1 MRNSASGSRNTYLHD
16 FFVLWKEAWLI
27 GLNNEFSSWKVILQL
42 SVTAYSILLTAYPII
57 LGIIIASNDNLS
69 VVGWEWVK
77 LVIIFIPLPILCY
90 FVSQIILHNIEC
102 NRVFSY
108 QVASI
113 FEFMRSGEEDTLDY
127 NFEKPYTK
135 LIIAGVLY
143 ALSLVTF
150 PASLLLIAT

>member
-1 MRNSASGSRNTYLHD
+1 MRNNASGSTNSYLHD

-69 VVGWEWVK
+69 IVGWDWGK
-77 LVIIFIPLPILCY
+77 LAIIFLPLPILCY
-90 FVSQIILHNIEC
+90 FVSQIIRHNIEC
-102 NRVFSY
+102 NRLFSY
-108 QVASI
+108 QVLSI
-113 FEFMRSGEEDTLDY
+113 LDYVTSGGKDTLNY
-127 NFEKPYTK
+127 NFERPYKK
-135 LIIAGVLY
+135 LIIVGVSY

-150 PASLLLIAT
+150 PVSLLLIAT